1 MSIRWSTFKE
11 YDKELENLENKLE
24 ELKTKKTELLNS
36 KVGKKKYLFH
46 KNSYCSKNHQSK
58 ANLITFPNIK
68 TPINH
73 PIFLYFSYLNF
84 FFFSIGQN
92 NNEKEMDELEKSILE
107 VEKEIDEKSKVSFL
121 P

>member
-36 KVGKKKYLFH
+36 KVGKKK
-46 KNSYCSKNHQSK
+46 
-58 ANLITFPNIK
+58 
-68 TPINH
+68 
-73 PIFLYFSYLNF
+73 IF
-84 FFFSIGQN
+84 I
-92 NNEKEMDELEKSILE
+92 
-107 VEKEIDEKSKVSFL
+107 